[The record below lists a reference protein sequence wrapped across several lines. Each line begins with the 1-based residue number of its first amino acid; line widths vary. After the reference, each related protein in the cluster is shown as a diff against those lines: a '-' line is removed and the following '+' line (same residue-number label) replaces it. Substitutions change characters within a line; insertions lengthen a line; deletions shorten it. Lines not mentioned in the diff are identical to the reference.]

1 MAGGLVVFVFAA
13 IVVVDFVTVD
23 VLLAE
28 ADGLDFLSP
37 AAQAGPSIAMPKM
50 QHSPRRFKALCQY
63 FTDLK
68 FESITHALTVGA
80 AITWVLSGR

>member
-1 MAGGLVVFVFAA
+1 MVSVFLA